1 MKAAALQQRCERAA
15 AQLAELGL
23 PATAV
28 LNLSKKEAGAPV
40 LLPALVLDQ
49 VDGPEV
55 PIGQATGEGA
65 GQGPFYVA
73 LTADNRL
80 VRASV
85 THVVGL
91 APAAR

>member
-1 MKAAALQQRCERAA
+1 MKAEALQQRCERAA
-15 AQLAELGL
+15 ASLAELGL

-49 VDGPEV
+49 VEGPEV
-55 PIGQATGEGA
+55 PIGQGEGA